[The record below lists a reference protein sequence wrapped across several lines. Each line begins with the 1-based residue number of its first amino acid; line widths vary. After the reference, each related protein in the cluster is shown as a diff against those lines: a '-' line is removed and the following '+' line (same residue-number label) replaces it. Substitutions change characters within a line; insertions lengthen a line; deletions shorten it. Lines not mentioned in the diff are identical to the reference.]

1 MKRVS
6 LLPVLGLCLCLVAC
20 GSKASAPKTAN
31 PAEESSQGA
40 ADSSTASERATEAD
54 SKDSEATAAGGAEST
69 TDKSQSPYD
78 IWRDYIDGKDKSEI
92 TLDEESEKLY
102 SGFINGEVASEFSE
116 DCSDFCDQFEL
127 SSEQKSYTLPEI
139 ESLIQID
146 RNNIPENDEY
156 LCENYLDL
164 GLDGSYELMV
174 DIYNEEDPH
183 GYGLSLIVKN
193 FGGKLK
199 ICYIQ
204 DCWARQ
210 SAVITYSGMIY
221 VSGSGGAMTH
231 GGFNG
236 YLDAEGKYHLWYEW
250 DESIYETEYDPPEE
264 DVTINGIR
272 IGGDDI
278 RVDVDRYTFYD
289 NKKYIT
295 VDVEYR
301 YPEDE
306 HGEDATDL
314 EDAYKKAC
322 EAFVDPDETLCTIE
336 EIEDILKDYRKK
348 LGISDEVY
356 TYGDELKP
364 EDD

>member
-1 MKRVS
+1 MKRVR
-6 LLPVLGLCLCLVAC
+6 LLLVLGLCLCLAGC
-20 GSKASAPKTAN
+20 GSKAAVLTEQASEVNSEDT
-31 PAEESSQGA
+31 EA
-40 ADSSTASERATEAD
+40 ADAGNAASTEKPR
-54 SKDSEATAAGGAEST
+54 SKFA
-69 TDKSQSPYD
+69 
-78 IWRDYIDGKDKSEI
+78 IWRDYIDGRDRSEI

-102 SGFINGEVASEFSE
+102 SGFISGEIEAECSE
-116 DCSDFCDQFEL
+116 DCSEYCEQFGL
-127 SSEQKSYTLPEI
+127 SSEQKSYKLPEI
-139 ESLIQID
+139 ERMIDID
-146 RNNIPENDEY
+146 RTKIPDDSEY
-156 LCENYLDL
+156 LSERYIDL
-164 GLDGSYELMV
+164 GLDGSYELLV
-174 DIYNEEDPH
+174 DFYDEEDPH

-322 EAFVDPDETLCTIE
+322 EAFVDPDETLCAIE

-364 EDD
+364 EDY